1 MKINLHG
8 DTNLISE
15 GLELLSEDYGFELSD
30 NGIFLKAI
38 HDGDISISISDEKA
52 EIHYND
58 KSDFFRMF
66 SFFLQKKEGF
76 FEKKEKK
83 YFDTCGAMIDL
94 SHGALLKTGTIKSI
108 LRKMSLMGLNMLMMY
123 FEESYTVPEYPYFGY
138 MRGRYTKEE
147 LRDIDRYASILGIE
161 VIPAIQTIGH
171 LSNTLRWESFG
182 NIKDTDDCLLVGK
195 KETYSFIEACIKNIS
210 ECFTSDRIHIGFD
223 ETMSLGSGEYRRIH
237 GYRNRIDT
245 FLEHL
250 EKVSDTCKSIG
261 KTPLIWSDM
270 FFRLRGSASGY
281 ALDNKEIPAD
291 VAQRIPENVELV
303 EANYSMTDTKKL
315 EERLKAHTDTGRKTW
330 FAGAVH
336 DWHGFC
342 VNYSHTFAASD
353 AALAVAKNLGLREV
367 FLTTW
372 GDDSPER
379 DYMCTL
385 LGYQFYAEHM
395 YNKKATP
402 KDAAERFSVCCKC
415 PAELIL
421 NIAKID
427 SPMREYKLE
436 ENSDEIILD
445 CGGKSMSNPSKYLM
459 WQDVPAGLFDTEL
472 SKLDYPAHF
481 SECMKKIGS
490 VVTHGEYEVTQKFY
504 VSLCDTLRAKC
515 SLAEDIMTAYAN
527 KDKKALHQICNTSVV
542 PLLALIRET
551 WKANR
556 TLWFARHKSY
566 GWEVLERRYG
576 TLLLR
581 LETLL
586 YCLNEFING
595 SIDKIE
601 ELEEKR
607 LPVVSG
613 DEPVYFNDW
622 LLTSTAWGR

>member
-1 MKINLHG
+1 MKINLQG

-30 NGIFLKAI
+30 DGIFLKAI
-38 HDGDISISISDEKA
+38 HDGDISISTSDEKA

-237 GYRNRIDT
+237 GYRNRIDI

-281 ALDNKEIPAD
+281 ALDNKEIPAN

-353 AALAVAKNLGLREV
+353 AALAAAKNLGLREV

-395 YNKKATP
+395 YNRTATA
-402 KDAAERFSVCCKC
+402 KDAAERFSFCCKC

-421 NIAKID
+421 KISEID
-427 SPMREYKLE
+427 MPIREYKQ
-436 ENSDEIILD
+436 NDKSGEIILD
-445 CGGKSMSNPSKYLM
+445 SGRNMFNPSKYLM

-472 SKLDYPAHF
+472 EKLDYPAHF
-481 SECMKKIGS
+481 AACMKNIGEIS
-490 VVTHGEYEVTQKFY
+490 VSGEYEITQKFY
-504 VSLCDTLRAKC
+504 MSLCNTLNVKCRLAKK
-515 SLAEDIMTAYAN
+515 IMSAYKH
-527 KDKKALHQICNTSVV
+527 KDKAALDEIRKT
-542 PLLALIRET
+542 LIPQLSDLVRKT
-551 WKANR
+551 WEENR
-556 TLWFARHKSY
+556 ALWFARHKPF

-581 LETLL
+581 LESLI
-586 YCLNEFING
+586 YRLNEFING
-595 SIDKIE
+595 NIQAIE

-613 DEPVYFNDW
+613 EEPSYFNNW
-622 LLTSTAWGR
+622 LLTSTA

>member
-1 MKINLHG
+1 MKINIQG
-8 DTNLISE
+8 DIDLISE
-15 GLELLSEDYGFELSD
+15 GLNVLSEDYNFE
-30 NGIFLKAI
+30 
-38 HDGDISISISDEKA
+38 ISDEGVPLRVIRDGEISVCISDGNG
-52 EIHYND
+52 EIHYKN
-58 KSDFFRMF
+58 KTDFFRMF

-76 FEKKEKK
+76 FEKIEKK

-94 SHGALLKTGTIKSI
+94 SHGALLKTDTIKSI

-147 LRDIDRYASILGIE
+147 LRDIDRYAAVLGIE

-171 LSNTLRWESFG
+171 LSNVLRWECFE
-182 NIKDTDDCLLVGK
+182 NIMDTDDCLLVGK
-195 KETYSFIEACIKNIS
+195 KETYDFVEACIKNIS
-210 ECFTSDRIHIGFD
+210 GCFSSDRIHIGFD

-237 GYRNRIDT
+237 GYRNRIDI
-245 FLEHL
+245 FLQHL
-250 EKVSDTCKSIG
+250 EKVANICKSIK

-281 ALDNKEIPAD
+281 ALDNKEIPVEIAD
-291 VAQRIPENVELV
+291 RIPKNVELV
-303 EANYSMTDTKKL
+303 EANYSMTEQKGL
-315 EERLKAHTDTGRKTW
+315 EERFKTHIGTGRKTW

-342 VNYSHTFAASD
+342 VNYSHTFAASE
-353 AALAVAKNLGLREV
+353 AALMTAKKLGLKEV

-385 LGYQFYAEHM
+385 LGYQLYAEHM
-395 YNKKATP
+395 YNRTATA
-402 KDAAERFSVCCKC
+402 KDAAERFSFCCKC

-421 NIAKID
+421 KISEID
-427 SPMREYKLE
+427 MPIREYKQ
-436 ENSDEIILD
+436 NDKSGEIILD
-445 CGGKSMSNPSKYLM
+445 SGRNMSNPSKYLM

-472 SKLDYPAHF
+472 EKLDYPAHF
-481 SECMKKIGS
+481 ASCMKKIGEIS
-490 VVTHGEYEVTQKFY
+490 VSGEYEITQKFY
-504 VSLCDTLRAKC
+504 MSLCDTLNVKCRLAK
-515 SLAEDIMTAYAN
+515 EIMSAYKQ
-527 KDKKALHQICNTSVV
+527 KDKAALDEIRKT
-542 PLLALIRET
+542 LIPQLSDLVRKT
-551 WKANR
+551 WEENR
-556 TLWFARHKSY
+556 ALWFARHKPF

-586 YCLNEFING
+586 YRLNEFING

>member
-1 MKINLHG
+1 MKINLQG
-8 DTNLISE
+8 DINLISE

-30 NGIFLKAI
+30 DGIFLKAI

-237 GYRNRIDT
+237 GYRNRIDI

-250 EKVSDTCKSIG
+250 EKVSVTCKSIG

-353 AALAVAKNLGLREV
+353 AALMTAKKLGLKEV

-385 LGYQFYAEHM
+385 LGYQLYAEHM
-395 YNKKATP
+395 YNRTATA
-402 KDAAERFSVCCKC
+402 KDAAERFSFCCKC

-421 NIAKID
+421 KISEID
-427 SPMREYKLE
+427 MPIREYKQ
-436 ENSDEIILD
+436 NDKSGEIILD
-445 CGGKSMSNPSKYLM
+445 SGRNMSNPSKYLM

-472 SKLDYPAHF
+472 EKLDYPAHF
-481 SECMKKIGS
+481 AACMKKIGEIS
-490 VVTHGEYEVTQKFY
+490 VSGEYEITQKFY
-504 VSLCDTLRAKC
+504 MSLCNTLNVKCRLAKK
-515 SLAEDIMTAYAN
+515 IMSAYKH
-527 KDKKALHQICNTSVV
+527 KDKAALDEIRKT
-542 PLLALIRET
+542 LIPQLSDLVRKT
-551 WKANR
+551 WEENR
-556 TLWFARHKSY
+556 ALWFARHKPF

-581 LETLL
+581 LESLI
-586 YCLNEFING
+586 YRLNEFING
-595 SIDKIE
+595 NIQAIE

-613 DEPVYFNDW
+613 EEPAYFNNW
-622 LLTSTAWGR
+622 RLTSTAWGR